1 MENQSK
7 IISPLQLQKMVFE
20 KIEFN
25 RIGFKNENDPKF
37 NIESNFM
44 QSTNDN
50 NLFKVELVM
59 KCLKEEEYNF
69 EIKLVGYFSF
79 ASYSAL
85 DEKDRDILISRN
97 SVAILMP
104 YMRSQISLLTAQPET
119 DCIVLPPFNIN
130 ELIDGK

>member
-7 IISPLQLQKMVFE
+7 IISPLELQKMVFE

-25 RIGFKNENDPKF
+25 RIGFKNENDPTF

-79 ASYSAL
+79 SSYSEL
-85 DEKDRDILISRN
+85 NENDRDILISRN
-97 SVAILMP
+97 SVSILMP

>member
-25 RIGFKNENDPKF
+25 RIGYKNENPPKF

-44 QSTNDN
+44 QSTNDS
-50 NLFKVELVM
+50 NLFKVELLM
-59 KCLKEEEYNF
+59 KCLKEEEYDF
-69 EIKLVGYFSF
+69 EIKLVGFFSF
-79 ASYSAL
+79 SSY
-85 DEKDRDILISRN
+85 DEIDESDRDVLISRN

-119 DCIVLPPFNIN
+119 DCIVLPPLNIN
-130 ELIDGK
+130 ELIDK